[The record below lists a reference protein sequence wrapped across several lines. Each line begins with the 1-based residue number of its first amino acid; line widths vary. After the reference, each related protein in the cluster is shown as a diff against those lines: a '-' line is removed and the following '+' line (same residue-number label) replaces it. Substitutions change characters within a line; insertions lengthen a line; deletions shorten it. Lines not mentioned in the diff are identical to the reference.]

1 MRVIRIFPQRSGGAS
16 MSIFNSIKQSV
27 TKAANSMNSELKKFR
42 SKDLLQAI
50 VAGSTMIAYA
60 DGVVSAEEK
69 QKLLGFVRS
78 SEQLSVFESDK
89 VIESFTQY
97 LSRFE
102 FDVTIAAGEALQK
115 IAAFRGKPEAE
126 LIVRVCLAIA
136 KADGNIDMQ
145 EQQALGQICQ
155 SLGLDV
161 KNYL

>member
-1 MRVIRIFPQRSGGAS
+1 

-27 TKAANSMNSELKKFR
+27 TNATNSMNSELKKFR

-60 DGVVSAEEK
+60 DGAVSAEEK
-69 QKLLGFVRS
+69 QKLLGYVRS

-102 FDVTIAAGEALQK
+102 FDATIAAGEALQK

-136 KADGNIDMQ
+136 KADGNIDPN
-145 EQQALGQICQ
+145 EQQALAQISQ

-161 KNYL
+161 KNFL

>member
-1 MRVIRIFPQRSGGAS
+1 
-16 MSIFNSIKQSV
+16 MSIFDSIKQSV
-27 TKAANSMNSELKKFR
+27 TNAANSMNSELKKFR

-60 DGVVSAEEK
+60 DGMVTTEEK

-97 LSRFE
+97 LSRFD
-102 FDVTIAAGEALQK
+102 FDATIAAGEALQK

-136 KADGNIDMQ
+136 KADGNIDAK

-155 SLGLDV
+155 SLGLDI
-161 KNYL
+161 KNFV

>member
-1 MRVIRIFPQRSGGAS
+1 

-27 TKAANSMNSELKKFR
+27 TNATNSMNSELKKFR

-60 DGVVSAEEK
+60 DGAVNAEEK
-69 QKLLGFVRS
+69 QKLLGYVRS

-102 FDVTIAAGEALQK
+102 FDATIAAGEALQK

-136 KADGNIDMQ
+136 KADGNIDPN
-145 EQQALGQICQ
+145 EQQALAQISQ

-161 KNYL
+161 KNFL

>member
-1 MRVIRIFPQRSGGAS
+1 

-27 TKAANSMNSELKKFR
+27 TSAANSMNSELKKFR

-60 DGVVSAEEK
+60 DGAVTAEEK
-69 QKLLGFVRS
+69 QKLLGYVRS

-102 FDVTIAAGEALQK
+102 FDVTIASGEALQK

-126 LIVRVCLAIA
+126 LIARVCLAIA
-136 KADGNIDMQ
+136 KADGNIDAK
-145 EQQALGQICQ
+145 EQQALNQICQ

-161 KNYL
+161 KNFL

>member
-1 MRVIRIFPQRSGGAS
+1 

-27 TKAANSMNSELKKFR
+27 TNAANSMNSELKKFR
-42 SKDLLQAI
+42 SKDLMQAI

-89 VIESFTQY
+89 VIETFTQY

-136 KADGNIDMQ
+136 KADGHIDHK

-155 SLGLDV
+155 SLGLDM
-161 KNYL
+161 KNFF